1 MQRLDT
7 AIANITAVS
16 RNFWLIK
23 LVKKQSLIWSI
34 QILWLPLQYGTS
46 SFTKTVQQVK
56 ETDEINMRISW
67 SRRLALWGCFRNF
80 LFSSYYIVVITFKG
94 SQEPII
100 GSWGSIFLA
109 KDSFGIRYVLCTI
122 HYFFFFCKACGQQR
136 AKTRKSWVFFCLFS
150 EFSPPPPPH
159 ESGYFFKTH
168 ILHADR
174 NHAPEWCF
182 LIWDRDWFANSG
194 R

>member
-122 HYFFFFCKACGQQR
+122 HYFFFFAKR
-136 AKTRKSWVFFCLFS
+136 AGSSGRKPENLEFFSVFFPNLA
-150 EFSPPPPPH
+150 PH